1 MCVLWQRDS
10 PHCPVG
16 HTRLETRN
24 CSGLDVRPWQQELT
38 TLARK
43 VKQMGRFFSFSP
55 EDSTQ
60 LHLLPLPGERTS
72 LEGGGV
78 WGHLDWTGL
87 KGQSSL
93 HQKGT
98 HPGNPTQFAAVF
110 GLSDAKSVAV
120 AAFLDG
126 GVGAGGV
133 RAPLRAANAAEA
145 FVCFPRRMS
154 VKGSLIFIHIL

>member
-1 MCVLWQRDS
+1 MCVLWQWDS

-60 LHLLPLPGERTS
+60 LHLLPLPGEGTS
-72 LEGGGV
+72 LGGAFVGI
-78 WGHLDWTGL
+78 WTGQASKDSL
-87 KGQSSL
+87 LYTRKGFILEIQLNLQPCLDSV
-93 HQKGT
+93 
-98 HPGNPTQFAAVF
+98 TQYPLPWQLFWT
-110 GLSDAKSVAV
+110 G
-120 AAFLDG
+120 
-126 GVGAGGV
+126 GGV